1 MGNAPFGNALPL
13 AVIAGPCALES
24 RAHAL
29 EMAHALK
36 EIAERLGVGLVY
48 KTSFDKANRTS
59 LASARGIGLETRCPS
74 SPRSGRVSAFPSS
87 PTCTSRTNAHAVA
100 EAVDVL
106 QIPAFLCRQTDLL
119 LAAARTGK
127 VVNVKKGQFLAP
139 WDMKHVVA
147 KLVGAGNPNV
157 LVTER
162 GVSFGYNTL
171 VSDMRALPILAETGA
186 PVIFD
191 ATHSVQQPGGQGAA
205 SGGERRFVPV
215 LARAAVAV
223 GVAGLFIE
231 THQDPDRAPSD
242 GPNMLPLKELRAT
255 ACRADRDRPAGEDIA
270 SRRIL
275 ATGRYQPLC
284 TGVEAPHAP
293 WSNACRP
300 TSGRSC
306 CEPPDRH
313 DLRRPP
319 RRGA

>member
-1 MGNAPFGNALPL
+1 MNEAMKPAPSAVVSAGTARFGNDLPFAL
-13 AVIAGPCALES
+13 IAGPCVLES

-29 EMAHALK
+29 ETALALK
-36 EIAERLGVGLVY
+36 EIAGKFNLSLVY
-48 KTSFDKANRTS
+48 KSSFDKANRTS
-59 LASARGIGLETRCPS
+59 TKSARGLGLNDALPIFAE
-74 SPRSGRVSAFPSS
+74 VKE
-87 PTCTSRTNAHAVA
+87 RTGLAVITDVHEPEQCAAVA

-119 LAAARTGK
+119 VAAARTGK
-127 VVNVKKGQFLAP
+127 PVNVKKGQFLAP

-147 KLVGAGNPNV
+147 KLIGAGNPNV

-171 VSDMRALPILAETGA
+171 ISDMRALPILAETGA

-231 THQDPDRAPSD
+231 THQDPDHAPSD
-242 GPNMLPLKELRAT
+242 GPNMLPLASLEPLLKELIEIDRLTKRA
-255 ACRADRDRPAGEDIA
+255 
-270 SRRIL
+270 S
-275 ATGRYQPLC
+275 
-284 TGVEAPHAP
+284 H
-293 WSNACRP
+293 
-300 TSGRSC
+300 
-306 CEPPDRH
+306 
-313 DLRRPP
+313 
-319 RRGA
+319 